1 MNSKNLV
8 EKFEKLALF
17 WAKQGIFWPVTE
29 KKIGTP
35 TLHENRIRGLE
46 NASIDLKI
54 GMHVPWGSWKKS
66 ILAEFW
72 FLAFF
77 NF

>member
-17 WAKQGIFWPVTE
+17 WAKKGIFRPVIK

-54 GMHVPWGSWKKS
+54 GIHVPWGNRKKVS
-66 ILAEFW
+66 YTDFGY
-72 FLAFF
+72 FDFF
-77 NF
+77 QF

>member
-1 MNSKNLV
+1 MYLGGFNEFQKFGLKISKIGLFLD
-8 EKFEKLALF
+8 EKWHFL
-17 WAKQGIFWPVTE
+17 TRSR

-54 GMHVPWGSWKKS
+54 GMHVP
-66 ILAEFW
+66 
-72 FLAFF
+72 
-77 NF
+77 